1 MEYIECALRTL
12 TESFLHHGLE
22 LCALG
27 GGGFGAPSCPYR
39 NTWAMESEFLYD
51 CVCVY
56 LTVTTV
62 QTFFRNLFIG
72 FIRKGKKNN
81 NKSFHI

>member
-1 MEYIECALRTL
+1 MAWSCVHWAGAAVPRRVRIVTLGRWNLR
-12 TESFLHHGLE
+12 FVH
-22 LCALG
+22 
-27 GGGFGAPSCPYR
+27 FG
-39 NTWAMESEFLYD
+39 D

-72 FIRKGKKNN
+72 FIRKKK
-81 NKSFHI
+81 